1 MVYDADMAEA
11 LRDFADE
18 LSVVGSE
25 FRVLIA
31 IDALE
36 VEDGFQAEFD
46 RLVLTSS
53 AALLDKAHA
62 LDRDRIAVAATVEEN
77 RAWMEDGKRYGA
89 VGAWYKKRDCMLVVA
104 VIEVEVLVDETIL
117 AFEEILV
124 RYGLEEPAP
133 DVGSKA
139 RKLDAKVGN

>member
-1 MVYDADMAEA
+1 MKKILLTVILSLVITTGAMAEVAHEPIFNCLLVQTNLDMHDAYLARMVYDADMAEA

-31 IDALE
+31 IDVLE

-89 VGAWYKKRDCMLVVA
+89 VGA
-104 VIEVEVLVDETIL
+104 
-117 AFEEILV
+117 
-124 RYGLEEPAP
+124 
-133 DVGSKA
+133 
-139 RKLDAKVGN
+139 